1 MNIYTI
7 LLKIVFDR
15 AAPQRTCD
23 NSPDARPIMKSRTR
37 RAKRGWR
44 SITVWWQHLFK
55 TSTQSY
61 TFLQKQATV
70 FRGKAP
76 KTFFW

>member
-44 SITVWWQHLFK
+44 SITVWWQHLF
-55 TSTQSY
+55 
-61 TFLQKQATV
+61 
-70 FRGKAP
+70 
-76 KTFFW
+76 